1 VSVFELSDPAKPG
14 RTLTMPSAQW
24 FSERIGALGVS
35 NSSRVVVYDR
45 RENMWAARLWWM
57 LRVFGFDDAAIL
69 DGGWSAWKQ
78 AGYPVCSAPCRYPP
92 TTFQATMRP
101 ELIVD
106 KQQDRSLTRRPQR
119 IFAGVRGCPLQ

>member
-1 VSVFELSDPAKPG
+1 MSLFELSDPAKPG

-24 FSERIGALGVS
+24 FSERIGALRVS

-57 LRVFGFDDAAIL
+57 LRDFGFDDAAIL